1 MTDIIIV
8 GGGCAGLTAA
18 LYAARAGKSVLL
30 FEAENIGGQITAA
43 SLIEN
48 YPGLPGVSG
57 LAFADSLFTQA
68 TDLGVE
74 IELDRVL
81 SVEDFGDVKAVTSEG
96 GRCECRS
103 VIFATGAKHRKL
115 GLPREEELTGHGI
128 SYCALCDGAFYKG
141 QRAIVIGGGNTAFGD
156 ALFLASVCKSVTIIH
171 RREAFRAD
179 LALVER
185 AKTKENIVFVTG
197 IVPAEFLG
205 GKNLEGVRV
214 KSTTT
219 DESKVIPA
227 DVVFVAIGHEPE
239 TELFRELLET
249 DVDGYFVAGED
260 CVTNR
265 TGIFA
270 AGDCRTKTIRQL
282 TTAAADGS
290 VSAMAALDF
299 V

>member
-43 SLIEN
+43 PVIEN

-57 LAFADSLFTQA
+57 LAFADCLFTQA

-74 IELDRVL
+74 VEIDRVL
-81 SVEDFGDVKAVTSEG
+81 AVEDGGDVKTVISEG
-96 GRCECRS
+96 GRYECRA
-103 VIFATGAKHRKL
+103 VIFATGAKYRKI
-115 GLPREEELTGHGI
+115 GLPREEELTGHGV

-141 QRAIVIGGGNTAFGD
+141 QRAVVIGGGNTAFGD
-156 ALFLASVCKSVTIIH
+156 ALFLASICESVTIVH
-171 RREAFRAD
+171 RRAAFRAD

-185 AKTKENIVFVTG
+185 AKTKDNIEFVTG
-197 IVPAEFLG
+197 FVPAELLG

-270 AGDCRTKTIRQL
+270 AGDCRT
-282 TTAAADGS
+282 
-290 VSAMAALDF
+290 
-299 V
+299 

>member
-43 SLIEN
+43 PVIEN

-74 IELDRVL
+74 VEIDRVL
-81 SVEDFGDVKAVTSEG
+81 AVEDGGDVKTVISEG
-96 GRCECRS
+96 GRYECRA
-103 VIFATGAKHRKL
+103 VIFATGAKYRKL
-115 GLPREEELTGHGI
+115 GLPREEELTGHGV

-156 ALFLASVCKSVTIIH
+156 ALFLASICESVTIVH
-171 RREAFRAD
+171 RRAAFRAD

-185 AKTKENIVFVTG
+185 AKTKDNIEFVTG
-197 IVPAEFLG
+197 FVPVELLG

-219 DESKVIPA
+219 DESKVISA

-239 TELFRELLET
+239 TELFRELLVT
-249 DVDGYFVAGED
+249 DGDGYFVAGED
-260 CVTNR
+260 CATNR